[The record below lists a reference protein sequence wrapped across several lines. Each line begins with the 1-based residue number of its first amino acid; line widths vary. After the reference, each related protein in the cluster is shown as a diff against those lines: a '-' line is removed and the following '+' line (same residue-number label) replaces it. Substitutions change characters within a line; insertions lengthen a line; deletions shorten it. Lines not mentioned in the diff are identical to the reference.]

1 MHNQEGTTGAIEC
14 ARLRPADRSE
24 LLGFSDIVK
33 IRNRVMEMRTRG
45 QRVIQ
50 LEGGEPFLPTPDFVK
65 EAMKEALDANHTR
78 YAPSS
83 GIPPLLEA
91 LRDKLAATNGVEVGT
106 NDIII
111 TAGGAH
117 GLFCAFQASVNPG
130 DEVMF
135 LSPYWTPIQDQVR
148 YSGGVPVLVPWDDV
162 RDRDLREALEMRVT
176 PRLRVLYVNSPA
188 NPTGD
193 VLSHEQLTGI
203 AAFAQA
209 HDLTVIADEAY
220 ENLIYDGEHVSMAS
234 LPGMSERTITVH
246 TFSKSFSMTGW
257 RIGYLVAPE
266 PFMGFIRKL
275 VLNSVNGVST
285 PTQYAAVA
293 AVTHDPAFF
302 DSIREEYRRRRDLLV
317 SAFRE
322 AGFACLTPPGAFYA
336 FPDVRPRLGNDSWQ
350 AMETLLA
357 RTSIASVPGAVFG
370 PHGEGHLRMSYSTSM
385 ETLEEAVRGLG
396 RL

>member
-1 MHNQEGTTGAIEC
+1 M
-14 ARLRPADRSE
+14 RPADRSA

-33 IRNRVMEMRTRG
+33 IRNRVMEMRSRG

-83 GIPPLLEA
+83 GVPILLEA
-91 LRDKLAATNGVEVGT
+91 LRDKLAATNDVEVST
-106 NDIII
+106 SDIII

-135 LSPYWTPIQDQVR
+135 FSPYWTPIHDQVR
-148 YSGGVPVLVPWDDV
+148 YSGGVAVRVPWDDV

-176 PRLRVLYVNSPA
+176 PRLRVIYVNSPA

-203 AAFAQA
+203 AEFAQA

-220 ENLIYDGEHVSMAS
+220 ENLIYDGEHISMAS
-234 LPGMSERTITVH
+234 LPGMAERTITVH

-266 PFMGFIRKL
+266 PLMGFIRKL

-293 AVTHDPAFF
+293 AATSDPTFF
-302 DSIREEYRRRRDLLV
+302 DGIREQYRRRRDLLV
-317 SAFRE
+317 GAFRD
-322 AGFACLTPPGAFYA
+322 AGFSCLTPPGAFYA
-336 FPDVRPRLGNDSWQ
+336 FPDVRSRLGEDSWE
-350 AMETLLA
+350 AMETLLERA
-357 RTSIASVPGAVFG
+357 SIASVPGAVFG
-370 PHGEGHLRMSYSTSM
+370 PEGEGHLRMSYSTSM
-385 ETLEEAVRGLG
+385 ETLEEAVRALG